1 MATIKEVAIASGVS
15 ASTVSRILASD
26 TWGKEETRKKVLK
39 AIKELQYKPNGLAR
53 QLRTQETKTIIVII
67 PDLSNTI
74 FHEIAMGIEA
84 EADANGYH
92 VLIADTKGQ
101 ASLEKYYLNA
111 IQQHEYDGII
121 SMSANVTRKLLEQI
135 AGEYPLVMALQSIQD
150 SQIPT
155 VSIDNVAAATAAMK
169 HLIRLGHKK
178 IAHITSSS
186 DIGVYKDRLNAYMK
200 ALVKNELAVD
210 PQLIRSGTSTILG
223 GFEMADQLI
232 SSGKAF
238 TAIFAAGDTMALG
251 AISALRQRGIRVPED
266 VAVVGFDDL
275 EVSSYYNPPLTTIR
289 QPKHMIGQYA
299 FRKLLTIMKGESV
312 SNPIDILPYELVIR
326 ESCGHFL

>member
-15 ASTVSRILASD
+15 TSTVSRILASD
-26 TWGKEETRKKVLK
+26 TWGKEETRKKVLE
-39 AIKELQYKPNGLAR
+39 AIQELQYKPNVLAR
-53 QLRTQETKTIIVII
+53 QLRMQETKTIIVII

-101 ASLEKYYLNA
+101 ASLENYYLNA
-111 IQQHEYDGII
+111 IQQREYDGII

-135 AGEYPLVMALQSIQD
+135 AGEYPLVMALQSIQN
-150 SQIPT
+150 SPIPT
-155 VSIDNVAAATAAMK
+155 VGIDNFAAASAAMK

-186 DIGVYKDRLNAYMK
+186 DTCVYKERLDAYR
-200 ALVKNELAVD
+200 AELAKNEIAVD
-210 PQLIRSGTSTILG
+210 PQLIRSGTATMRG
-223 GFEMADQLI
+223 GFEMTDQLI

-275 EVSSYYNPPLTTIR
+275 EISTYYNPPLTTIR
-289 QPKHMIGQYA
+289 QPKYMIGQYA
-299 FRKLLTIMKGESV
+299 FRKLLAIMKEESV
-312 SNPIDILPYELVIR
+312 SNPTDILPYELIIR